1 MQKKEQHQLL
11 SFSKKEKN
19 GIIVIVFI
27 NLLLIFT
34 PFIYERLFPEKEET
48 AVDLISELKALEEIQ
63 KDSVKHYG
71 DNMQW
76 SDENQHQVETQQGQ
90 RETKTEL
97 FHFNPNV
104 ITEREWM
111 KLGVSEKTAKSIQK
125 YISKGGQ
132 FRKPEDIKKI
142 WGIPESLANKL
153 IPFVQIP
160 ETKEKYEKE
169 FYKKN
174 ERAVNLID
182 INKADSTTWESLPG
196 IGPTLAKRIIL
207 YRDKLGGFLDMSQLL
222 EVWGLQDS
230 VLQKSKNRLVLG
242 GEIKKININLASF
255 EALKTH
261 PYIGYKSANAIIN
274 YRNQH
279 GNFNRLEDI
288 QKIVQID
295 EKTYNRFVVYL
306 TIKQ

>member
-11 SFSKKEKN
+11 NFSKKEKN

-63 KDSVKHYG
+63 KDSVKNFGEHV
-71 DNMQW
+71 QW
-76 SDENQHQVETQQGQ
+76 SEENQQQGETQQGQ
-90 RETKTEL
+90 SETKTEL
-97 FHFNPNV
+97 FHFNPNI

-160 ETKEKYEKE
+160 EVKSKYENE
-169 FYKKN
+169 FSKKN
-174 ERAVNLID
+174 QQALSFID

-196 IGPTLAKRIIL
+196 IGPTLAKRIIV
-207 YRDKLGGFLDMSQLL
+207 YREKLGGFLDVSQLL

-242 GEIKKININLASF
+242 SEIKKININLVTF

-295 EKTYNRFVVYL
+295 EKLYNRFVVYL

>member
-48 AVDLISELKALEEIQ
+48 TVDLISELKALEEIQ
-63 KDSVKHYG
+63 KDSVKQYG
-71 DNMQW
+71 EHVQW
-76 SDENQHQVETQQGQ
+76 SDENQHQGETQQGQ
-90 RETKTEL
+90 SETKTEL
-97 FHFNPNV
+97 FNFNPNI

-160 ETKEKYEKE
+160 EVKSKYEQQ
-169 FYKKN
+169 FSKKN
-174 ERAVNLID
+174 QQALSLID
-182 INKADSTTWESLPG
+182 INNSDSTTWESLPG

-207 YRDKLGGFLDMSQLL
+207 YREKLGGFWDMSQLL

-230 VLQKSKNRLVLG
+230 VLQKSKNRLILG

-255 EALKTH
+255 EALKMH

-295 EKTYNRFVVYL
+295 EKSYNRFVVYL

>member
-34 PFIYERLFPEKEET
+34 PFVYERLFPDKEET
-48 AVDLISELKALEEIQ
+48 DVNLISELKTLEEIQ
-63 KDSVKHYG
+63 KDSVNSFGEHT
-71 DNMQW
+71 QW
-76 SDENQHQVETQQGQ
+76 SEVNQHQVETKQGQ
-90 RETKTEL
+90 SETKTDL

-104 ITEREWM
+104 ITEKEWM

-125 YISKGGQ
+125 YVSKGGQ

-160 ETKEKYEKE
+160 EPQSKYEKE
-169 FYKKN
+169 FPKKN
-174 ERAVNLID
+174 ERTVTLID
-182 INKADSTTWESLPG
+182 INKADSSTWESLPG

-207 YRDKLGGFLDMSQLL
+207 YREKLGGFLDMSQLL

-242 GEIKKININLASF
+242 DEIKKININLATF
-255 EALKTH
+255 DALKTH

-295 EKTYNRFVVYL
+295 EKSYNRFVMYL

>member
-1 MQKKEQHQLL
+1 MQKKEQHQIL

-48 AVDLISELKALEEIQ
+48 AVDLISELKPLEEIQ
-63 KDSVKHYG
+63 KDSVKNFGEHV
-71 DNMQW
+71 QW
-76 SDENQHQVETQQGQ
+76 FDKNQQQGETQQGKS
-90 RETKTEL
+90 ETKTEL

-104 ITEREWM
+104 ITEREWV
-111 KLGVSEKTAKSIQK
+111 KLGVSEKTVKSIQK

-142 WGIPESLANKL
+142 WGIPESLANQL
-153 IPFVQIP
+153 IPFVQIQ
-160 ETKEKYEKE
+160 EVKSKYENE
-169 FYKKN
+169 FSKKN
-174 ERAVNLID
+174 QQSLSLID

-207 YRDKLGGFLDMSQLL
+207 YREKLGGFLDMSQLL

-230 VLQKSKNRLVLG
+230 VLQKSKNRLILG
-242 GEIKKININLASF
+242 GEIKKININLVTF

-295 EKTYNRFVVYL
+295 EKSYNHFVVYL

>member
-11 SFSKKEKN
+11 SFSRKERN

-27 NLLLIFT
+27 NLLLISS
-34 PFIYERLFPEKEET
+34 PFIYERLFSEKEET
-48 AVDLISELKALEEIQ
+48 AVDLRNELSALEEIQ
-63 KDSVKHYG
+63 KDSVTHFEKRLQSSNESY
-71 DNMQW
+71 
-76 SDENQHQVETQQGQ
+76 NQSETEKDIA
-90 RETKTEL
+90 ETKTEL

-104 ITEREWM
+104 ITEREWT
-111 KLGVSEKTAKSIQK
+111 KLGVSEKTAKSIKK
-125 YISKGGQ
+125 YLSKGGL

-142 WGIPESLANKL
+142 WGISESLSNKL

-160 ETKEKYEKE
+160 EIKSTYEKE
-169 FYKKN
+169 FPKKD
-174 ERAVNLID
+174 ERSVSVIN
-182 INKADSTTWESLPG
+182 INKADSTAWESLPG
-196 IGPTLAKRIIL
+196 IGPTLARRIIL
-207 YRDKLGGFLDMSQLL
+207 YREKLGGFFELSQLL

-230 VLQKSKNRLVLG
+230 VLQKSKNRLILG
-242 GEIKKININLASF
+242 GEIKKIDINLATF

-295 EKTYNRFVVYL
+295 EKSYNRFQRYL

>member
-11 SFSKKEKN
+11 SFSRKERN

-27 NLLLIFT
+27 NLVLISS
-34 PFIYERLFPEKEET
+34 PFIYERLFSEKEET
-48 AVDLISELKALEEIQ
+48 AVDLITELKTLEEIQ
-63 KDSVKHYG
+63 KDSVKNYG
-71 DNMQW
+71 EHSQW
-76 SDENQHQVETQQGQ
+76 SEENQYQVETKQEQS
-90 RETKTEL
+90 ETKSEL

-104 ITEREWM
+104 ITEREWT

-125 YISKGGQ
+125 YLSKGGQ

-153 IPFVQIP
+153 IPFVDIP
-160 ETKEKYEKE
+160 EKKSNYEKE
-169 FYKKN
+169 FPKKD
-174 ERAVNLID
+174 ERSAKTID
-182 INKADSTTWESLPG
+182 INKADSTAWESLPG
-196 IGPTLAKRIIL
+196 IGPTLARRIVL
-207 YRDKLGGFLDMSQLL
+207 YREKLGGFYELPQLL

-230 VLQKSKNRLVLG
+230 VLQKSKNRLILS
-242 GEIKKININLASF
+242 GEIKKIDINLATF
-255 EALKTH
+255 DALKTH

-295 EKTYNRFVVYL
+295 EKSYNRFQRYL

>member
-27 NLLLIFT
+27 NLVLISS
-34 PFIYERLFPEKEET
+34 PFIYERLFPYQCESDI
-48 AVDLISELKALEEIQ
+48 DLRMELSTLEEIQ
-63 KDSVKHYG
+63 KDSVIHFEKRLQSPNESY
-71 DNMQW
+71 
-76 SDENQHQVETQQGQ
+76 NQSETAEDKA
-90 RETKTEL
+90 ETKTEL

-104 ITEREWM
+104 ITELEWT

-125 YISKGGQ
+125 YLSKGGQ
-132 FRKPEDIKKI
+132 FRKPDDIKKI
-142 WGIPESLANKL
+142 WGIPESLANRL

-160 ETKEKYEKE
+160 EVKSTYEKE
-169 FYKKN
+169 FSKKN
-174 ERAVNLID
+174 QQGLSFID
-182 INKADSTTWESLPG
+182 INKADSSTWESLPG

-207 YRDKLGGFLDMSQLL
+207 YREKLGGFLDLSQLL

-242 GEIKKININLASF
+242 GEIKKININLVTF

>member
-34 PFIYERLFPEKEET
+34 PFIYERFFPEKEET
-48 AVDLISELKALEEIQ
+48 IVDLITELKSLEEIQ
-63 KDSVKHYG
+63 KDSVKDFG
-71 DNMQW
+71 KRLQSSN
-76 SDENQHQVETQQGQ
+76 ENQLQIENEKEKG
-90 RETKTEL
+90 ETKTEL

-125 YISKGGQ
+125 YLSKGGQ

-153 IPFVQIP
+153 IPFVRIP
-160 ETKEKYEKE
+160 EINSKYEKE
-169 FYKKN
+169 FPKKN
-174 ERAVNLID
+174 EQPISLID
-182 INKADSTTWESLPG
+182 INKADSASWESLPG
-196 IGPTLAKRIIL
+196 IGPTLAQRIIL
-207 YRDKLGGFLDMSQLL
+207 YREKLGGFLDMSQLL

-230 VLQKSKNRLVLG
+230 VLQKSKNRLLHKM
-242 GEIKKININLASF
+242 E
-255 EALKTH
+255 
-261 PYIGYKSANAIIN
+261 P
-274 YRNQH
+274 
-279 GNFNRLEDI
+279 
-288 QKIVQID
+288 
-295 EKTYNRFVVYL
+295 L
-306 TIKQ
+306 TFFTA

>member
-48 AVDLISELKALEEIQ
+48 TVDLISELKALEEIQ
-63 KDSVKHYG
+63 KDSIKNYG
-71 DNMQW
+71 DHVQW
-76 SDENQHQVETQQGQ
+76 PEKNQHQGKTQQGQ
-90 RETKTEL
+90 SETKTEL
-97 FHFNPNV
+97 FNFNPNV

-132 FRKPEDIKKI
+132 FRKPGDIKKI
-142 WGIPESLANKL
+142 WGIPESLVNEL

-160 ETKEKYEKE
+160 ETRSKYEKE
-169 FYKKN
+169 FPKKN
-174 ERAVNLID
+174 ERAVTLID
-182 INKADSTTWESLPG
+182 INKADSTIWESLPG

-207 YRDKLGGFLDMSQLL
+207 YREKLGGFLDMSQLL

-242 GEIKKININLASF
+242 GEIKKININLVTF

-295 EKTYNRFVVYL
+295 EKSYNRFVVYL

>member
-19 GIIVIVFI
+19 GIIIIVFI

-34 PFIYERLFPEKEET
+34 PFIYERLIPEKEET
-48 AVDLISELKALEEIQ
+48 NVDLITELKTLEEIQ
-63 KDSVKHYG
+63 KDSVKHFETRLQSSNEIY
-71 DNMQW
+71 
-76 SDENQHQVETQQGQ
+76 NQSETEEEKV
-90 RETKTEL
+90 ETKTEL

-142 WGIPESLANKL
+142 WGIPETLANKL

-160 ETKEKYEKE
+160 EVKSTYEKE
-169 FYKKN
+169 FPKKD
-174 ERAVNLID
+174 ERSAKTID
-182 INKADSTTWESLPG
+182 INKADSALWESLPG
-196 IGPTLAKRIIL
+196 IGPTLARRIIL
-207 YRDKLGGFLDMSQLL
+207 YREKLGGFIEMSQLL

-230 VLQKSKNRLVLG
+230 VLQKSKNRLILG
-242 GEIKKININLASF
+242 GEIKKIDINLATF
-255 EALKTH
+255 EAIKTH

-295 EKTYNRFVVYL
+295 EKTYNRFHHYL

>member
-11 SFSKKEKN
+11 NFSKKEKN

-48 AVDLISELKALEEIQ
+48 TVDLISELKTLEEIQ
-63 KDSVKHYG
+63 KDSINKFGEHV
-71 DNMQW
+71 QW
-76 SDENQHQVETQQGQ
+76 SEENQHQVETQQGQ
-90 RETKTEL
+90 SETKTEL
-97 FHFNPNV
+97 FDFNPNV

-160 ETKEKYEKE
+160 EVKSKYEKE
-169 FYKKN
+169 FSKKN
-174 ERAVNLID
+174 QQALSFID
-182 INKADSTTWESLPG
+182 INKADSSTWESLPG

-207 YRDKLGGFLDMSQLL
+207 YREKLGGFLDISQLL

-230 VLQKSKNRLVLG
+230 VLQKSKNRLILG
-242 GEIKKININLASF
+242 GEIKKININLVTF

-295 EKTYNRFVVYL
+295 EKSYNRFVVYL
-306 TIKQ
+306 IIKQ

>member
-19 GIIVIVFI
+19 GIIAIVFI
-27 NLLLIFT
+27 NLILILS
-34 PFIYERLFPEKEET
+34 PFIYERLFPDQCESDI
-48 AVDLISELKALEEIQ
+48 DLKTELSKLEEIQ
-63 KDSVKHYG
+63 KDSTSQFEKRFLASDDNFSHSG
-71 DNMQW
+71 DKE
-76 SDENQHQVETQQGQ
+76 DKA
-90 RETKTEL
+90 ETKPEL
-97 FHFNPNV
+97 FHFNPNE
-104 ITEREWM
+104 ITEREWT

-132 FRKPEDIKKI
+132 FRKPDDIKKI
-142 WGIPESLANKL
+142 WGIPESLANTL

-160 ETKEKYEKE
+160 EDKSTYEKE
-169 FYKKN
+169 FSKKN
-174 ERAVNLID
+174 QQALSSID
-182 INKADSTTWESLPG
+182 INKADSTAWESLPG
-196 IGPTLAKRIIL
+196 IGPTLARRIIL
-207 YRDKLGGFLDMSQLL
+207 YREKLGGFFELTQLL

-242 GEIKKININLASF
+242 GEIKKIEINIATF

-279 GNFNRLEDI
+279 GNFKRLEDI

-295 EKTYNRFVVYL
+295 EKSYNRFMRYL

>member
-34 PFIYERLFPEKEET
+34 PFIYENLFPEKEET
-48 AVDLISELKALEEIQ
+48 TVDLISELKTLEEIQ
-63 KDSVKHYG
+63 KDSIKKFGEHV
-71 DNMQW
+71 QW
-76 SDENQHQVETQQGQ
+76 SEENQHQVETQQGQ
-90 RETKTEL
+90 SETKTEL
-97 FHFNPNV
+97 FNFNPNV
-104 ITEREWM
+104 ITELEWM

-160 ETKEKYEKE
+160 EVKSTYEKE
-169 FYKKN
+169 FSKKN
-174 ERAVNLID
+174 LQDLSFID

-207 YRDKLGGFLDMSQLL
+207 YREKLGGFLNISQLL

-230 VLQKSKNRLVLG
+230 VLQKSKNRLILG
-242 GEIKKININLASF
+242 GEIKKININLVTF

-295 EKTYNRFVVYL
+295 EKSYNRFVVYL
-306 TIKQ
+306 IIKQ

>member
-1 MQKKEQHQLL
+1 MQKKEQYQLL
-11 SFSKKEKN
+11 HFSKKEKN
-19 GIIVIVFI
+19 GIIIIVLI

-34 PFIYERLFPEKEET
+34 PFIYERLIPEKEET
-48 AVDLISELKALEEIQ
+48 NVDLITELKTLEEIQ

-71 DNMQW
+71 EHTQW
-76 SDENQHQVETQQGQ
+76 SEENQHQVETKQGQ
-90 RETKTEL
+90 SETKTEL

-104 ITEREWM
+104 IKEREWT

-142 WGIPESLANKL
+142 WGIPESLSNKL

-160 ETKEKYEKE
+160 EVKSTYEKE
-169 FYKKN
+169 FPKKD
-174 ERAVNLID
+174 ERSVSVID
-182 INKADSTTWESLPG
+182 INKADSTAWESLPG
-196 IGPTLAKRIIL
+196 IGPTLARRIIL
-207 YRDKLGGFLDMSQLL
+207 YREKLGGFFEVSQLL

-230 VLQKSKNRLVLG
+230 VLQKSKNRLILG
-242 GEIKKININLASF
+242 GGIKKIDINLATF

-261 PYIGYKSANAIIN
+261 PYIGYKSANVIIN

-288 QKIVQID
+288 QKIIQID
-295 EKTYNRFVVYL
+295 EKSYNQFQRYL

>member
-27 NLLLIFT
+27 NLLLIFM
-34 PFIYERLFPEKEET
+34 PIIYERLFPEKEET

-63 KDSVKHYG
+63 KDSVKKFGEHVH
-71 DNMQW
+71 W
-76 SDENQHQVETQQGQ
+76 SEGNQHQVETQQGQ

-97 FHFNPNV
+97 FHFNPNE
-104 ITEREWM
+104 ITEREWIT
-111 KLGVSEKTAKSIQK
+111 LGVSEKTAKSIQK

-174 ERAVNLID
+174 ERAVTLID

-207 YRDKLGGFLDMSQLL
+207 YREKLGGFLDMSQLL

-242 GEIKKININLASF
+242 GEIKKININLVTF

-295 EKTYNRFVVYL
+295 EKSYNRFVVYL
-306 TIKQ
+306 TIK

>member
-19 GIIVIVFI
+19 GIILIVFV
-27 NLLLIFT
+27 NLVLISS
-34 PFIYERLFPEKEET
+34 PFIYERLFPEKKEAT
-48 AVDLISELKALEEIQ
+48 VDLITELKTLEEIQ
-63 KDSVKHYG
+63 KDSATHF
-71 DNMQW
+71 
-76 SDENQHQVETQQGQ
+76 ETQLQTSNDSYYQ
-90 RETKTEL
+90 SETANDKAETKSEL

-111 KLGVSEKTAKSIQK
+111 KLGVSEKTSKSIQK

-142 WGIPESLANKL
+142 WGIPELLANKL

-160 ETKEKYEKE
+160 EVKSTNEKE
-169 FYKKN
+169 FFKKN
-174 ERAVNLID
+174 ERNISYVD
-182 INKADSTTWESLPG
+182 INKADSASWESLPG
-196 IGPTLAKRIIL
+196 IGPTLARRIIL
-207 YRDKLGGFLDMSQLL
+207 YREKLGGFFELPQLL
-222 EVWGLQDS
+222 EVWGVQDS
-230 VLQKSKNRLVLG
+230 VLQKCKPRFLLG
-242 GEIKKININLASF
+242 GEIKKIDINLATF

-288 QKIVQID
+288 QKIIQID
-295 EKTYNRFVVYL
+295 EKSYNRFQRYL

>member
-27 NLLLIFT
+27 NLVLISS
-34 PFIYERLFPEKEET
+34 PFIYERLFPDQCES
-48 AVDLISELKALEEIQ
+48 AIDLKTELNKLEEIQ
-63 KDSVKHYG
+63 KDSTTNFEKRFLA
-71 DNMQW
+71 
-76 SDENQHQVETQQGQ
+76 SEENFSQSENEVDKA
-90 RETKTEL
+90 ETKTEL

-104 ITEREWM
+104 ITEQEWM

-160 ETKEKYEKE
+160 EVKSTYEKE
-169 FYKKN
+169 FSKKN
-174 ERAVNLID
+174 QQALSFID

-207 YRDKLGGFLDMSQLL
+207 YREKLGGFLDMSQLL

-242 GEIKKININLASF
+242 GEIKKININLVTF

-288 QKIVQID
+288 QKIIQID
-295 EKTYNRFVVYL
+295 EKSYNRFQRYL

>member
-27 NLLLIFT
+27 NLLFITT

-48 AVDLISELKALEEIQ
+48 AVDLITELKTLEEIQ
-63 KDSVKHYG
+63 KDSVKHFEIRLQSSNESY
-71 DNMQW
+71 
-76 SDENQHQVETQQGQ
+76 NQSKTAEDKA
-90 RETKTEL
+90 ETKTEL
-97 FHFNPNV
+97 FYFNPNV
-104 ITEREWM
+104 ITELEWT
-111 KLGVSEKTAKSIQK
+111 KLGVSEKTAKSIQN
-125 YISKGGQ
+125 YLSKGGQ

-142 WGIPESLANKL
+142 WGIPEPLANKL
-153 IPFVQIP
+153 IPFVNIP
-160 ETKEKYEKE
+160 EKKSNYEKE
-169 FYKKN
+169 FPKKD
-174 ERAVNLID
+174 ERASKTID
-182 INKADSTTWESLPG
+182 INKADSTAWESLPG

-207 YRDKLGGFLDMSQLL
+207 YREKLGGFFDVSQLM

-230 VLQKSKNRLVLG
+230 VLQKSKNRLILG
-242 GEIKKININLASF
+242 GEIKKIDINLATF

-295 EKTYNRFVVYL
+295 EKSYNRFQRYL

>member
-48 AVDLISELKALEEIQ
+48 AVDLISELKTLEEIQ
-63 KDSVKHYG
+63 KDSVKQYG
-71 DNMQW
+71 EHTKW
-76 SDENQHQVETQQGQ
+76 SEENQQQEETQQGQ
-90 RETKTEL
+90 SETKTEL
-97 FHFNPNV
+97 FHFNPNI

-111 KLGVSEKTAKSIQK
+111 KLGVSEKTTKSIQK

-153 IPFVQIP
+153 IPFVEIP
-160 ETKEKYEKE
+160 ESKSKFEKE
-169 FYKKN
+169 FSIKN
-174 ERAVNLID
+174 QQAVSLID

-196 IGPTLAKRIIL
+196 IGPTLAKRIIV
-207 YRDKLGGFLDMSQLL
+207 YREKLGGFLDMSQLL

-230 VLQKSKNRLVLG
+230 VLQKSKNRLILG
-242 GEIKKININLASF
+242 GEIKKININLVTF

-295 EKTYNRFVVYL
+295 EKSYNRFVVYL

>member
-34 PFIYERLFPEKEET
+34 PFIYERLIPVKEET
-48 AVDLISELKALEEIQ
+48 TVDLITELKTLEEIQ
-63 KDSVKHYG
+63 KDSVKKFGEHV
-71 DNMQW
+71 QW
-76 SDENQHQVETQQGQ
+76 KEGNQHQEQTQQRQ
-90 RETKTEL
+90 SETKTEL
-97 FHFNPNV
+97 FNFNPNV
-104 ITEREWM
+104 ITEREWT

-142 WGIPESLANKL
+142 WGIPETLAVKL

-160 ETKEKYEKE
+160 ETKSTYEKE
-169 FYKKN
+169 FSKKD
-174 ERAVNLID
+174 ERSVNLID
-182 INKADSTTWESLPG
+182 INKSDSTTWESLPG
-196 IGPTLAKRIIL
+196 IGPTLARRIIL
-207 YRDKLGGFLDMSQLL
+207 YREKLGGFFDASQLL

-230 VLQKSKNRLVLG
+230 ILQKSKNRLILG
-242 GEIKKININLASF
+242 GEIKKIDINLASF

-295 EKTYNRFVVYL
+295 EKSYNRFQRYL

>member
-11 SFSKKEKN
+11 HFSKKEKN
-19 GIIVIVFI
+19 GIIIIVFI
-27 NLLLIFT
+27 NLLFIFT
-34 PFIYERLFPEKEET
+34 PFIYERLIPEKEET
-48 AVDLISELKALEEIQ
+48 AVDLITELKTLEEIQ

-71 DNMQW
+71 EHTQW
-76 SDENQHQVETQQGQ
+76 SEENQHQVETKQGQ
-90 RETKTEL
+90 SETKTEL
-97 FHFNPNV
+97 FYFNPNV
-104 ITEREWM
+104 ITEREWT

-142 WGIPESLANKL
+142 WGIPESLANTL

-160 ETKEKYEKE
+160 EVKSTYEKE
-169 FYKKN
+169 FPKKD
-174 ERAVNLID
+174 ERSAKTID
-182 INKADSTTWESLPG
+182 INKADSTAWESLPG
-196 IGPTLAKRIIL
+196 IGPTLARRIIL
-207 YRDKLGGFLDMSQLL
+207 YREKLGGFLDLIQLL

-230 VLQKSKNRLVLG
+230 VLQKSKNRIILG
-242 GEIKKININLASF
+242 GEIKKIDINLATF
-255 EALKTH
+255 ETLKTH

-288 QKIVQID
+288 QKIIQID
-295 EKTYNRFVVYL
+295 EKSYNRFQRYL